1 MKKEQRMAKEITEQ
15 LGGTKNIRGI
25 AHCMTRLRLT
35 LHDESKVNMELLK
48 KVDGVMGVIED
59 ETLQVVVGPGTV
71 NKVAAEMETLTGL
84 RIGEVADQHL
94 EDLGQEMKSAI
105 KKKIIHR

>member
-1 MKKEQRMAKEITEQ
+1 
-15 LGGTKNIRGI
+15 
-25 AHCMTRLRLT
+25 
-35 LHDESKVNMELLK
+35 
-48 KVDGVMGVIED
+48 MGVIED

-84 RIGEVADQHL
+84 RIGDVADYHL
-94 EDLGQEMKSAI
+94 EDIGREMKSAM